1 MRKRQNKI
9 NKSIIKKKKWDVL
22 FKRFNSKYNS
32 NISHSYNFKD
42 EDSNNNINNKSLKRF
57 NDKYWERMSRNNKKI
72 IEEYKE
78 KIIKLRK

>member
-42 EDSNNNINNKSLKRF
+42 SNYNINNNSLKRF
-57 NDKYWERMSRNNKKI
+57 NDKYWERMLRNNKKI